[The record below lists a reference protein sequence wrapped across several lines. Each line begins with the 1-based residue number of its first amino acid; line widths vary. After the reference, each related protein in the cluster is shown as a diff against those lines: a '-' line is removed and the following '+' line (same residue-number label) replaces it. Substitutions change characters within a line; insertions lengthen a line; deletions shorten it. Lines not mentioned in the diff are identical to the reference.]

1 MPDPGSYSQ
10 NMLLCAITE
19 RRLLAEP
26 EQQRREALLAL
37 VRRWARGGVDYI
49 QIREKDLAPG
59 DLLSLASALIAAVR
73 DEQSGSRAQSG
84 SSVQRTKVLLNGS
97 PEIAL
102 EANADGVHLPGN
114 AAAGAAAAAREIFAR
129 AGREAIVSRA
139 CHSAEEASEAENGDG
154 AAALLLFAP
163 VYEKS
168 LAGKEA
174 IAGQGLNALADACR
188 AARNT
193 PVLALGGITTRN
205 APACI
210 EAGARGIAAIR
221 LFLTDDWQKLR
232 RPDL

>member
-1 MPDPGSYSQ
+1 
-10 NMLLCAITE
+10 MLLCAITE
-19 RRLLAEP
+19 RRLLVGP
-26 EQQRREALLAL
+26 EQQRCEALLAL

-59 DLLSLASALIAAVR
+59 DLLRLARPLVAAVR
-73 DEQSGSRAQSG
+73 DEPSGG
-84 SSVQRTKVLLNGS
+84 SVQRTSVRTKVLLNGP

-114 AAAGAAAAAREIFAR
+114 AEAGAAAAARKIFAR
-129 AGREAIVSRA
+129 AGREAIVSRS
-139 CHSAEEASEAENGDG
+139 CHTAEEAAQAG
-154 AAALLLFAP
+154 AASLLLFAP

-168 LAGKEA
+168 FAREEA
-174 IAGQGLNALADACR
+174 QPGQGLAALAEACR
-188 AARNT
+188 AAQNT
-193 PVLALGGITTRN
+193 PVLALGGITTHN

-210 EAGARGIAAIR
+210 QAGARGIAAIR

>member
-1 MPDPGSYSQ
+1 MPDWGSYSQ

-26 EQQRREALLAL
+26 EQQRREALRAL

-73 DEQSGSRAQSG
+73 DEQSGS
-84 SSVQRTKVLLNGS
+84 VQRTKVLLNG
-97 PEIAL
+97 PAEIAL

-114 AAAGAAAAAREIFAR
+114 AGAGAAAAAGEIFAR

-139 CHSAEEASEAENGDG
+139 CHTAEEATGDG
-154 AAALLLFAP
+154 AVALLLFAP

-168 LAGKEA
+168 LAGKET
-174 IAGQGLNALADACR
+174 IPGQGLAALAGACR
-188 AARNT
+188 AAQNT
-193 PVLALGGITTRN
+193 PVLALGGITTHN

-210 EAGARGIAAIR
+210 QAGARGIAAIR
-221 LFLTDDWQKLR
+221 LFLTDD
-232 RPDL
+232 